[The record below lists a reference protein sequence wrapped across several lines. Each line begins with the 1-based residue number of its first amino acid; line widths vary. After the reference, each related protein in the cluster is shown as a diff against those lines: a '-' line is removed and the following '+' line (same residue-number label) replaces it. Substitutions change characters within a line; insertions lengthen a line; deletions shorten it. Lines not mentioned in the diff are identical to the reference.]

1 MRLTDDTRMVAYEY
15 RYASHDGRLLTTL
28 VNYGIESDRHT
39 AEELLDECMEHH
51 RHESPRIMTF
61 AEFDRL
67 DREVTL
73 ARDVTEVDEETFHEM
88 LNVLPPL
95 KWCDRYCE
103 KLGRKVNE
111 FCMSEFDHGPFT
123 AQYARVTVDGV
134 LRYYHATVDYFDES
148 TWIHNRL

>member
-1 MRLTDDTRMVAYEY
+1 MDGNTRIVAYDWNY
-15 RYASHDGRLLTTL
+15 VSAGGYPVSVLC
-28 VNYGIESDRHT
+28 VYGIEREFLPAEALLREAIERHP
-39 AEELLDECMEHH
+39 DDNCQ
-51 RHESPRIMTF
+51 IITF
-61 AEFDRL
+61 DEFDRI
-67 DREVTL
+67 DRERTL
-73 ARDVTEVDEETFHEM
+73 AIGVHEVDEETFHEM

-123 AQYARVTVDGV
+123 AQYAMVTVDGV